1 MDFITHVT
9 TASQVPPDPS
19 PLWQPVSAGVLV
31 SPWSIIYRSFLRA
44 TALEQWVSGPKSD
57 HTVHSPEFSS
67 WEAKGQEGMSQG
79 WIPGGSFSVPSLGLP
94 NQIFAV
100 QMLGSVGFPGQKSWS
115 FGDTEG
121 ILGWQP
127 QADWWCR
134 PGDGSS
140 SCFFLKWTAAI
151 SWSQRY
157 TPQNH
162 HTSPS
167 HWVGTMLIQWQ
178 DTVSDIARELDHYT
192 SLTWLY
198 LTTSSISHYGW

>member
-9 TASQVPPDPS
+9 TASQISQVPPDPS

-79 WIPGGSFSVPSLGLP
+79 WIPGGIFSVPSLGLP

-100 QMLGSVGFPGQKSWS
+100 EVSKCWVGFLVCWIKNHGV
-115 FGDTEG
+115 FGDKVDPG
-121 ILGWQP
+121 VARP
-127 QADWWCR
+127 WWNW
-134 PGDGSS
+134 GH
-140 SCFFLKWTAAI
+140 
-151 SWSQRY
+151 SW
-157 TPQNH
+157 
-162 HTSPS
+162 
-167 HWVGTMLIQWQ
+167 V
-178 DTVSDIARELDHYT
+178 A
-192 SLTWLY
+192 
-198 LTTSSISHYGW
+198 TSSRLMV